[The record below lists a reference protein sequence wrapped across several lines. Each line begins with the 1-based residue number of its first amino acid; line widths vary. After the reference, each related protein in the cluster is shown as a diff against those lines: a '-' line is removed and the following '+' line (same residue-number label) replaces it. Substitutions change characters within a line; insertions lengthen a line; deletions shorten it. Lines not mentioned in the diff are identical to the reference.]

1 MRREPACGIAYQI
14 RFAPQ
19 AVLLQCESG
28 ALVMSEPLFNR
39 IAVIGLGLIGGSF
52 AAAARKNGLAG
63 SIVAGS
69 RSARTL
75 EQGIALGVVDEG
87 SQDLAEAVKGAD
99 LVFVSTPVSAM
110 GKVLSALKPGLSRT
124 AIITDGGSVKG
135 NVITAAHAAL
145 GEHYSRFVP
154 GHPIA
159 GKEKSGVGAAD
170 ADLYQDHRVI
180 LTPTEATDPAAT
192 ARVRAIWTAMGAEV
206 LQMAPDYH
214 DQVLA
219 ETSHLPHLLAFSL
232 VDTLARQ
239 GDSTE
244 IFRYAAGGF
253 RDFTR
258 IASSDPVMWHDI
270 FRENKAALLQSL
282 DLFSDGIARFRQAVS
297 DDDSDALMGIMTRAN
312 TARAHFMA
320 MNERTSYT
328 RAHHSGDDTTMTDST
343 ILHSKSANPTFVV
356 TPGGRLTGRV
366 RVPGDKS
373 MSHRSIMLGSLAEG
387 VTQVEGFLEGE
398 DALATLQAFRDM
410 GVVIEGPHN
419 GQVTIH
425 GVGLHG
431 LKAPTKPLYMGN
443 SGTSMRLLTGLLA
456 GQAFDVELTGDASL
470 SKRPMERV
478 ASPLR
483 EMGAQIS
490 TGNEGRPPVRIRGG
504 QPLKGIHYDLPMAS
518 AQVKSAVLLGGLYAE
533 GDTSVTEPA
542 PTRDHTERMLGGF
555 GYEVRREGATSALT
569 GGGTLTAC
577 KLEVPADISSAA
589 FFLVGASIAADSE
602 LTLPH
607 VGINP
612 TRTGVIDILKLM
624 GADIRLENQRD
635 AGGEPVADLVVKAAP
650 LKGIE
655 IPQELV
661 PLAIDEFPAI
671 FIAAACAEGDTVLR
685 GAEELRV
692 KESDRIQV
700 MADGLA
706 ALGVDHEVF
715 EDGIRISG
723 GSFGGGEIQSH
734 GDHRIAMSFAMA
746 SLRATGPITINDC
759 ANVAT
764 SFPGFAQLAA
774 HAGLNLEVK

>member
-1 MRREPACGIAYQI
+1 
-14 RFAPQ
+14 
-19 AVLLQCESG
+19 
-28 ALVMSEPLFNR
+28 
-39 IAVIGLGLIGGSF
+39 
-52 AAAARKNGLAG
+52 
-63 SIVAGS
+63 
-69 RSARTL
+69 
-75 EQGIALGVVDEG
+75 
-87 SQDLAEAVKGAD
+87 
-99 LVFVSTPVSAM
+99 
-110 GKVLSALKPGLSRT
+110 
-124 AIITDGGSVKG
+124 
-135 NVITAAHAAL
+135 
-145 GEHYSRFVP
+145 
-154 GHPIA
+154 
-159 GKEKSGVGAAD
+159 
-170 ADLYQDHRVI
+170 
-180 LTPTEATDPAAT
+180 
-192 ARVRAIWTAMGAEV
+192 
-206 LQMAPDYH
+206 
-214 DQVLA
+214 
-219 ETSHLPHLLAFSL
+219 
-232 VDTLARQ
+232 
-239 GDSTE
+239 
-244 IFRYAAGGF
+244 
-253 RDFTR
+253 
-258 IASSDPVMWHDI
+258 
-270 FRENKAALLQSL
+270 
-282 DLFSDGIARFRQAVS
+282 
-297 DDDSDALMGIMTRAN
+297 
-312 TARAHFMA
+312 
-320 MNERTSYT
+320 
-328 RAHHSGDDTTMTDST
+328 MTDS
-343 ILHSKSANPTFVV
+343 SNSNPTFVV
-356 TPGGRLTGRV
+356 SPGGRLTGRV

-431 LKAPTKPLYMGN
+431 LKAPGKPLYMGN

-569 GGGTLTAC
+569 GGGTLAAC

-723 GSFGGGEIQSH
+723 GAFGGGEIQSH